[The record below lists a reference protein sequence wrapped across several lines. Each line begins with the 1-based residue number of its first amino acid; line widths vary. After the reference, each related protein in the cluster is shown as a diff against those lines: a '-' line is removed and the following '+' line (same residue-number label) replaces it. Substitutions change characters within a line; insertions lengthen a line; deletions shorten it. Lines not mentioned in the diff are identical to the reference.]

1 MVSFINLCL
10 LLSMLLSFPELFY
23 RELIILRKF
32 NMLMEL
38 HTESCFW
45 RMSK

>member
-38 HTESCFW
+38 HTGSCFW